1 MNYRMIS
8 RVLGYVLLIIAALM
22 LLPLITGLWYREN
35 VLNFVITI
43 ICTAVPGFIMTRV
56 RPKTQELF
64 AREGFAIVGISWLLM
79 SLLGALPFVISGD
92 IPSYIDAVFET
103 ASGFTTTGA
112 SILNDIEGLTRS
124 GLFWR
129 SFTHWIGGMGMLVF
143 LMAVMPM
150 SGEHSMHIMRAEVP
164 GPTVGKLV
172 PRVRKTAMIL
182 YLIYLGLTVLE
193 AILLRCGG
201 MSFFDAILHAFA
213 TAGTG
218 GFSTR
223 GSSIGAFNSA
233 YIDIVVTIFMILFG
247 VNFNLYFLLL
257 IGKFKDALK
266 SEELHVYLGVIVS
279 AAIIIGIC
287 ISKIYGGFF
296 KALRYS
302 FFNVATVVST
312 TGFGNADFTKWP
324 ALAQAMLVAIM
335 FMGGCA
341 GSTGGGI
348 KVSRIMVVVKSAFA
362 DIAQVIFPRSVRVV
376 RLDSKRVSSETV
388 RACNTYFAIYML
400 ALLATTLLVSVDG
413 FDVTTNFTAAVS
425 CLSNIGPGLSLVGPS
440 GNFAMFS
447 DFSKIVMTVA
457 MLLGRLEIYPLL
469 VLVMPTMW
477 RRK

>member
-56 RPKTQELF
+56 KPKTQELF

-112 SILNDIEGLTRS
+112 SILNDVEGLTRS

-182 YLIYLGLTVLE
+182 YVIYFGLTVLE
-193 AILLRCGG
+193 AILLLCGG

-287 ISKIYGGFF
+287 ISNIYGGFF

-362 DIAQVIFPRSVRVV
+362 DIAQMIFPRSVRVV

-425 CLSNIGPGLSLVGPS
+425 CLSNIGPGLSLVGPA

-447 DFSKIVMTVA
+447 DFSKIVMTIA